1 MPIATKRRNIEKTAA
16 PIIEAEPSPSI
27 LQEEEAP
34 KPKVTAL
41 IFSYDNDPGLRRCL
55 AALENSND
63 RDLLE
68 ILVVDCGSHDE
79 SPGMDSEYPNITM
92 LRLPRYFGRTKALN
106 IGTRTATTEN
116 LFFLTPEVE
125 PMPTTIPSL
134 LACLD
139 ENADAMAAAPLL
151 LNTEG
156 KPVEQ
161 FYVLPHPGSGDSIQ
175 PAAVDKSAESQAV
188 EFASFQALLARKY
201 FIRGINFLDERYG
214 DFGADAELGWQ
225 IRRAGRKLLVLPRV
239 TALYTRMEPVYSA
252 AAKTILEADRI
263 HGLATFFGKHYG
275 FVSGLLFRVKCA
287 LKAAFTGRFGVA
299 GAVLSGTKID
309 GSQTTIL

>member
-16 PIIEAEPSPSI
+16 PIMEAEPA
-27 LQEEEAP
+27 LDVLLDEETP

-41 IFSYDNDPGLRRCL
+41 IFSYDNAPGLRRCL
-55 AALENSND
+55 AALENTND
-63 RDLLE
+63 RQLVE

-79 SPGMDSEYPNITM
+79 SPGMDSEFPNITM

-106 IGTRTATTEN
+106 IGTRTATTEH

-139 ENADAMAAAPLL
+139 RNSDVMAVAPLL

-156 KPVEQ
+156 LPVEQ
-161 FYVLPHPGSGDSIQ
+161 FFNLPQ
-175 PAAVDKSAESQAV
+175 PATSDVVTTMAVPKAVESQEV
-188 EFASFQALLARKY
+188 EFASFEALLVRKY
-201 FIRGINFLDERYG
+201 FVRGINFLDERYG
-214 DFGADAELGWQ
+214 DYGADAELGWQ
-225 IRRAGRKLLVLPRV
+225 IRRAARRLVVLPLV
-239 TALYTRMEPVYSA
+239 TALYTKTQPAYSA
-252 AAKTILEADRI
+252 SAKNILEADRI

-275 FVSGLLFRVKCA
+275 FVSGLLFRVRCTLRA
-287 LKAAFTGRFGVA
+287 VFMARLGLA
-299 GAVLSGTKID
+299 GALLSGTKID

>member
-16 PIIEAEPSPSI
+16 PIMEVEPSPAV

-41 IFSYDNDPGLRRCL
+41 IFSYDNAPGLRRCL

-63 RDLLE
+63 RELLE

-79 SPGMDSEYPNITM
+79 SPGMDSEFPNITM

-134 LACLD
+134 LSWLD
-139 ENADAMAAAPLL
+139 ENSDVMAAAPLL

-156 KPVEQ
+156 EPAEQ
-161 FYVLPHPGSGDSIQ
+161 FYDLPHPGTGDAIK
-175 PAAVDKSAESQAV
+175 PVAVDKTAESQTV
-188 EFASFQALLARKY
+188 EFASFQALLVRKY

-225 IRRAGRKLLVLPRV
+225 IRRAARILVALPRV
-239 TALYTRMEPVYSA
+239 TALHTPTRPAYSPS
-252 AAKTILEADRI
+252 AKNTIEADRI

-275 FVSGLLFRVKCA
+275 FFSGLFFRIKCI
-287 LKAAFTGRFGVA
+287 LKAFFTGRLNLA
-299 GAVLSGTKID
+299 AALLSGAKID
-309 GSQTTIL
+309 GSQSTIL

>member
-1 MPIATKRRNIEKTAA
+1 MPIASKRRVEARKES
-16 PIIEAEPSPSI
+16 PIIIAEPEPRPAEI
-27 LQEEEAP
+27 DLP
-34 KPKVTAL
+34 PVIRVTAL
-41 IFSYDNDPGLRRCL
+41 VFSYDSAPALRRCL
-55 AALENSND
+55 TALEGSND
-63 RDLLE
+63 RASIE

-79 SPGMDSEYPNITM
+79 SAQLDSEFPNITM

-139 ENADAMAAAPLL
+139 QNAEAMAAAPLL

-161 FYVLPHPGSGDSIQ
+161 FYVLPHPGAGDSIR
-175 PAAVDKSAESQAV
+175 PAAVDKSAESQEV

-225 IRRAGRKLLVLPRV
+225 IRRAARKLLVLPRV

-252 AAKTILEADRI
+252 AAKNILEADRI

>member
-1 MPIATKRRNIEKTAA
+1 MPIATKKRNIEKTAA
-16 PIIEAEPSPSI
+16 PILEAEPAPEI
-27 LQEEEAP
+27 LQELEDP
-34 KPKVTAL
+34 KAKVTAL
-41 IFSYDNDPGLRRCL
+41 IFSYDNAPGLRRCL

-63 RDLLE
+63 RHLLE

-79 SPGMDSEYPNITM
+79 SPGMDSEFPNITM

-106 IGTRTATTEN
+106 IGTRTATTEH

-139 ENADAMAAAPLL
+139 ENADVMAASPLL

-156 KPVEQ
+156 QPVEQ
-161 FYVLPHPGSGDSIQ
+161 FYQLPQPSTGDAISLT
-175 PAAVDKSAESQAV
+175 AVDKVAESQTV
-188 EFASFQALLARKY
+188 EFASFQALLVRKY
-201 FIRGINFLDERYG
+201 FVRGINFLDERYG

-225 IRRAGRKLLVLPRV
+225 IRRAARKLLVLPRV
-239 TALYTRMEPVYSA
+239 TALYTRMQPAYSA
-252 AAKTILEADRI
+252 SAKNILEADRI

-275 FVSGLLFRVKCA
+275 FVSGLLFRIKCV
-287 LKAAFTGRFGVA
+287 LKAAFTGRLGLA

>member
-16 PIIEAEPSPSI
+16 PIIEAEPSPA
-27 LQEEEAP
+27 LLEEEEAP

-41 IFSYDNDPGLRRCL
+41 IFSYDNAPGLRRCL
-55 AALENSND
+55 AAIENSND
-63 RDLLE
+63 RELVE

-79 SPGMDSEYPNITM
+79 SPGMDSEFPNITM

-134 LACLD
+134 LAWLD
-139 ENADAMAAAPLL
+139 QHADIMAVAPLL

-161 FYVLPHPGSGDSIQ
+161 FFDLPHPRTGDALK
-175 PAAVDKSAESQAV
+175 PAIVDKMAESASV
-188 EFASFQALLARKY
+188 EFASFQALLVRKY

-225 IRRAGRKLLVLPRV
+225 IRRAARKLVVLPRV
-239 TALYTRMEPVYSA
+239 TALFTPTQPAYSA
-252 AAKTILEADRI
+252 SAKNTLEADRI

-275 FVSGLLFRVKCA
+275 FITGLLFRMKCIF
-287 LKAAFTGRFGVA
+287 KAAFTGKFGLA
-299 GAVLSGTKID
+299 GALLSGTKID
-309 GSQTTIL
+309 GSQSVIL